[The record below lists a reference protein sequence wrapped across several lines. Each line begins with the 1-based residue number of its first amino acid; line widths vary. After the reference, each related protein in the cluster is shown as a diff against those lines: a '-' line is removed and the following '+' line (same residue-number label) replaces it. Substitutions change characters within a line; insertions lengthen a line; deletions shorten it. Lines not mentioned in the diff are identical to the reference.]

1 MVRLKIKFVNLW
13 NDFRLIDFIF
23 VGDVEVIRERKKNFV
38 MMDWKKKLCLMGI
51 NVVLVRKIYY

>member
-38 MMDWKKKLCLMGI
+38 MMDWKKKFCLMGI